1 MEMSGEGNEELQ
13 KTVTPPWTFSF
24 PKKNACKYAFNL
36 SCNLGFLLFSIDK
49 HDHVFTLMFYIAYAY
64 GKMMKVAALFYL
76 HEVIHVLA
84 NCSL

>member
-1 MEMSGEGNEELQ
+1 MTS
-13 KTVTPPWTFSF
+13 
-24 PKKNACKYAFNL
+24 
-36 SCNLGFLLFSIDK
+36 NLGETFCFSLPTMTWLLGGQPRFLFLLFSLDG

-64 GKMMKVAALFYL
+64 GKMLKVATLFYP